1 MELDVEANA
10 AATGAKPEVFIL
22 LLRCWVPN
30 GMAAQSLEL
39 TVGASPQVRYQAAQG
54 AMTLNGLR
62 DLPARRLVPRTARF
76 RGRAPVPQGS
86 ERRAREDQD
95 NAPFGEV
102 D

>member
-1 MELDVEANA
+1 LELDVEANA

-22 LLRCWVPN
+22 LPCWVPN

-76 RGRAPVPQGS
+76 RGAPVPQGS